1 MDPSIEEIANCPE
14 LALKLL
20 PDDARRAEARL
31 AAALAA
37 VRVRIRSLPALDDSA
52 DRLISVE
59 RAAAMLGHERSW
71 IYKNQMRLTFVVKDG
86 RCTRCSLKAVQ
97 EYMKAGVNGHA
108 G

>member
-1 MDPSIEEIANCPE
+1 MGPNIEEIVNCPE

-20 PDDARRAEARL
+20 PEEARRTEARL
-31 AAALAA
+31 EAALAA
-37 VRVRIRSLPALDDSA
+37 VRVRIRSLPAVDDNT

-59 RAAAMLGHERSW
+59 RAATMLGHERSW
-71 IYKNQMRLTFVVKDG
+71 IYKNQARLRFVVKDG

-97 EYMKAGVNGHA
+97 EYMKARVNDHA